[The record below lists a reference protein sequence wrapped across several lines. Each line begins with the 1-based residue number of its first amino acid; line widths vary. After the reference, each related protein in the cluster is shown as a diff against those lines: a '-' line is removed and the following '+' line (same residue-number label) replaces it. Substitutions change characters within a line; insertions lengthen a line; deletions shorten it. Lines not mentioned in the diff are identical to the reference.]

1 MLIGFSVG
9 NYRSFKDV
17 VTLSMVAA
25 EEANDNDE
33 LDKNN
38 VFKVNQQFS
47 LLKSAAIYGANASG
61 KSNLILAF
69 NFMRRFVMNSAKL
82 QITDKI
88 DVEDFRLSTETVDKP
103 SFFEIVFQLKNKT
116 YRYGF
121 EVTQK
126 RVVSEW
132 LFCTPR
138 SRETKIFNRQG
149 DKIEY
154 SKNIE
159 QGNMLKGL
167 TKKNTLF
174 LSVAAQFNDSLA
186 VEIVSWFGR
195 LGVVSGLNVELL
207 KAITLEYLS
216 DRQDS
221 DRQNL
226 IDGVTKLIKK
236 LDLSINNLNLE
247 TETRKISL
255 DSLPQD
261 LSDVV
266 RNIISHSSGEIKST
280 TIKTYHP
287 KYDSTG
293 KIIELEIFDMD
304 KHESDGTKKIFAL
317 SAPILDTLQ
326 KGEVLVIDELDAR
339 LHPLMTRN
347 IIELF
352 NSQKTNPKNAQL
364 IFTTH
369 DINLL
374 SHKFLRRD
382 QIWFTEKNHQGAT
395 DLYSLVE
402 FADIKNNDTFE
413 KDYIQGRYGAIPFIG
428 DLSTIIGR

>member
-1 MLIGFSVG
+1 
-9 NYRSFKDV
+9 
-17 VTLSMVAA
+17 
-25 EEANDNDE
+25 
-33 LDKNN
+33 
-38 VFKVNQQFS
+38 
-47 LLKSAAIYGANASG
+47 
-61 KSNLILAF
+61 
-69 NFMRRFVMNSAKL
+69 
-82 QITDKI
+82 
-88 DVEDFRLSTETVDKP
+88 
-103 SFFEIVFQLKNKT
+103 
-116 YRYGF
+116 
-121 EVTQK
+121 
-126 RVVSEW
+126 
-132 LFCTPR
+132 
-138 SRETKIFNRQG
+138 FNRQG

-159 QGNMLKGL
+159 QGNILRGL

-174 LSVAAQFNDSLA
+174 LSLAAQFNNSLA
-186 VEIVSWFGR
+186 VEIVSWFSH
-195 LGVVSGLNVELL
+195 LGVVSYLDMESL
-207 KAITLEYLS
+207 KAITPEHLS
-216 DRQDS
+216 NRQD
-221 DRQNL
+221 L
-226 IDGVTKLIKK
+226 IDDVTKLIKK
-236 LDLSINNLNLE
+236 LDLSIDNLE
-247 TETRKISL
+247 IESRKISL

-261 LSDVV
+261 LPDVV
-266 RNIISHSSGEIKST
+266 RNIISHSSGEIKSA

-293 KIIELEIFDMD
+293 KMIELEIFDMD
-304 KHESDGTKKIFAL
+304 NHESDGTKKILAL

-326 KGEVLVIDELDAR
+326 RGEVLVIDELDAR

-374 SHKFLRRD
+374 SYKFLRRD

-402 FADIKNNDTFE
+402 FADINNNDTFD

-428 DLSTIIGR
+428 DLSTIIGN

>member
-25 EEANDNDE
+25 EDACGNDE

-88 DVEDFRLSTETVDKP
+88 DVEHFRLNTETVDKP

-126 RVVSEW
+126 QVVSEW

-138 SRETKIFNRQG
+138 SRETKIFNRQD

-159 QGNMLKGL
+159 QGNILRGL

-174 LSVAAQFNDSLA
+174 LSLAAQFNNSLA
-186 VEIVSWFGR
+186 VEIVSWFSH
-195 LGVVSGLNVELL
+195 LGVVSWLNVEFL
-207 KAITLEYLS
+207 KEITLEYLS
-216 DRQDS
+216 DRQD
-221 DRQNL
+221 L
-226 IDGVTKLIKK
+226 IDDVTKLIKK
-236 LDLSINNLNLE
+236 LDLSIDNLE
-247 TETRKISL
+247 IESRKISL

-261 LSDVV
+261 LPDVV
-266 RNIISHSSGEIKST
+266 RNIISDSSGEIKSA

-293 KIIELEIFDMD
+293 KMIELEIFDMD
-304 KHESDGTKKIFAL
+304 KHESDGTKKILAL

-326 KGEVLVIDELDAR
+326 RGKVLVIDELDAR
-339 LHPLMTRN
+339 LHPSMTRS

-374 SHKFLRRD
+374 SYKFLRRD

-402 FADIKNNDTFE
+402 FADINNNTFE

-428 DLSTIIGR
+428 DLSTIIGN

>member
-25 EEANDNDE
+25 EDACGNDE

-69 NFMRRFVMNSAKL
+69 NFVRWFVMNSAKL

-88 DVEDFRLSTETVDKP
+88 DVEPFRLNTETVDKP

-138 SRETKIFNRQG
+138 SRETKIFNRQD

-159 QGNMLKGL
+159 QGNILRGL

-174 LSVAAQFNDSLA
+174 LSLAAQFNNSLA
-186 VEIVSWFGR
+186 VEIVSWFSR
-195 LGVVSGLNVELL
+195 LGVVSYLDVELL

-216 DRQDS
+216 NRQD
-221 DRQNL
+221 L
-226 IDGVTKLIKK
+226 IDDVTKLIKK
-236 LDLSINNLNLE
+236 LDLSIDNLE
-247 TETRKISL
+247 IESRKISS
-255 DSLPQD
+255 DSLLQD
-261 LSDVV
+261 LPDVV
-266 RNIISHSSGEIKST
+266 RNIISHSSDEIKSATIKT
-280 TIKTYHP
+280 TIRTYHP

-293 KIIELEIFDMD
+293 KMIELEIFDMD
-304 KHESDGTKKIFAL
+304 KHESDGTKKILAL

-326 KGEVLVIDELDAR
+326 RGKVLVIDELDAR
-339 LHPLMTRN
+339 LHPLMTRS

-402 FADIKNNDTFE
+402 FADINNNNTFE

-428 DLSTIIGR
+428 DLSTIIGN

>member
-25 EEANDNDE
+25 EDACSNDE

-88 DVEDFRLSTETVDKP
+88 DVEHFRLNTETVDKP

-126 RVVSEW
+126 QVVSEW

-138 SRETKIFNRQG
+138 SRETKIFNRQD

-159 QGNMLKGL
+159 QGNILRGL

-174 LSVAAQFNDSLA
+174 LSLAAQFNNSLA
-186 VEIVSWFGR
+186 VEIVSWFSH
-195 LGVVSGLNVELL
+195 LGVVSWLNVEFL
-207 KAITLEYLS
+207 KEITLEYLS
-216 DRQDS
+216 DRQD
-221 DRQNL
+221 L
-226 IDGVTKLIKK
+226 IDDVTKLIKK
-236 LDLSINNLNLE
+236 LDLSIDNLE
-247 TETRKISL
+247 IESRKISL
-255 DSLPQD
+255 DSLLQD
-261 LSDVV
+261 LPDVV
-266 RNIISHSSGEIKST
+266 RNIISHSSGEIKSA

-293 KIIELEIFDMD
+293 KMIELEIFDMD
-304 KHESDGTKKIFAL
+304 KHESDGTKKILAL

-326 KGEVLVIDELDAR
+326 RGEVLVIDELDAR
-339 LHPLMTRN
+339 LHPSMTRS

-402 FADIKNNDTFE
+402 FADINNNTFE
-413 KDYIQGRYGAIPFIG
+413 KDYIQGRYGAIPFG
-428 DLSTIIGR
+428 SSLLGMVR

>member
-88 DVEDFRLSTETVDKP
+88 DVEHFRLNTETVDKP

-159 QGNMLKGL
+159 QGNILRGL

-174 LSVAAQFNDSLA
+174 LSLAAQFNNSLA
-186 VEIVSWFGR
+186 VEIVSWFSH
-195 LGVVSGLNVELL
+195 LGVVSGLDVELL
-207 KAITLEYLS
+207 KAITLEHLS
-216 DRQDS
+216 NRQD
-221 DRQNL
+221 L
-226 IDGVTKLIKK
+226 IDDVTKLIKK
-236 LDLSINNLNLE
+236 LDLSIDNLE
-247 TETRKISL
+247 IESRKISS
-255 DSLPQD
+255 DSLLQD
-261 LSDVV
+261 LPDVV
-266 RNIISHSSGEIKST
+266 RNIISHSSGEIKSATIKT
-280 TIKTYHP
+280 TIRTYHP

-293 KIIELEIFDMD
+293 KMIELEIFDMD
-304 KHESDGTKKIFAL
+304 NHESDGTKKILAL

-326 KGEVLVIDELDAR
+326 RGEVLVIDELDAR
-339 LHPLMTRN
+339 LHPLMTRS

-402 FADIKNNDTFE
+402 FADINNNDTFE

-428 DLSTIIGR
+428 DLSTIIGN

>member
-1 MLIGFSVG
+1 MS
-9 NYRSFKDV
+9 
-17 VTLSMVAA
+17 
-25 EEANDNDE
+25 
-33 LDKNN
+33 
-38 VFKVNQQFS
+38 
-47 LLKSAAIYGANASG
+47 
-61 KSNLILAF
+61 
-69 NFMRRFVMNSAKL
+69 
-82 QITDKI
+82 
-88 DVEDFRLSTETVDKP
+88 
-103 SFFEIVFQLKNKT
+103 
-116 YRYGF
+116 GF

-159 QGNMLKGL
+159 QGNILRGL

-174 LSVAAQFNDSLA
+174 LSLAAQFNNFLA
-186 VEIVSWFGR
+186 VEIVSWFSH
-195 LGVVSGLNVELL
+195 LGVVSGLDVELL
-207 KAITLEYLS
+207 KAITLEHLS
-216 DRQDS
+216 NRQD
-221 DRQNL
+221 L
-226 IDGVTKLIKK
+226 IDDVTKLIKK
-236 LDLSINNLNLE
+236 LDLSIDNLNLE

-261 LSDVV
+261 LPDVV
-266 RNIISHSSGEIKST
+266 RNIISHSSGEIKSA

-293 KIIELEIFDMD
+293 KMIELEIFDMD
-304 KHESDGTKKIFAL
+304 KHESDGTKKILAL

-326 KGEVLVIDELDAR
+326 RGEVLVIDELDAR
-339 LHPLMTRN
+339 LHPLMTRS

-402 FADIKNNDTFE
+402 FADINNNNTFE

-428 DLSTIIGR
+428 DLSTIIGN